1 MEDFKQELKKQWYAI
16 YPFSDMSIDD
26 NRFLNARDINVRMLY
41 RGVKIRVG
49 SCMVTNE
56 MLEKEDITYLV
67 EETIRLLQQAMTKEI
82 LEVIL

>member
-16 YPFSDMSIDD
+16 YPFSDMCIDD
-26 NRFLNARDINVRMLY
+26 DHFLNARDINVRMLY
-41 RGVKIRVG
+41 RGVKIG
-49 SCMVTNE
+49 CSCMITNG